1 MTRQSW
7 IALYRVGFSVLAL
20 VAIGY
25 QYADGRGNNPDF
37 RTVNFF
43 SFFTIQ
49 SNLYAVA
56 ILLLAV
62 WIDRRGQPSATFDLF
77 RGAAV
82 LYMATTGVVYGLLL
96 SGYQEEVQTTLPWVD
111 TVVHRVMPL
120 VLVADWLI
128 DPPRTSIDLRRAAR
142 WLVYPLVYVIYS
154 LVRGP
159 SADWYPYPFLDPD
172 RAGGYG
178 AVLLYCVGIA
188 LGIGLFAAVVAW
200 ASRRGTAQAAPA

>member
-1 MTRQSW
+1 MTRESW
-7 IALYRVGFSVLAL
+7 IALYRVGFSALAL

-25 QYADGRGNNPDF
+25 QFADGRGNNPDF

-62 WIDRRGQPSATFDLF
+62 LIDRRGRPSPTFDLF

-82 LYMATTGVVYGLLL
+82 LYMVTTGIVYGLLL
-96 SGYQEEVQTTLPWVD
+96 SGYQEELQTTLPWVD
-111 TVVHRVMPL
+111 TVVHRVMPI

-128 DPPRTSIDLRRAAR
+128 GPPRTAIDVRRAAK
-142 WLVYPLVYVIYS
+142 WLIYPLVYVTYS
-154 LVRGP
+154 LIRGP
-159 SADWYPYPFLDPD
+159 VVDWYPYPFLDPD
-172 RAGGYG
+172 EAGGYG
-178 AVLLYCVGIA
+178 GVLLYCVAIA
-188 LGIGLFAAVVAW
+188 LGIGLFATVVAW
-200 ASRRGTAQAAPA
+200 TSRRGLPRAAPA